1 MKHERTMTAKEA
13 AETLGISAATL
24 YSYVSRGLIRSQ
36 ATPDDSRER
45 RYLAEDIHRLAERKA
60 QRRDPGK
67 TARDA
72 LQWGMP
78 VLESA
83 LTLITGTG
91 LYYRGHNALE
101 LAQGHS
107 FEEVAT
113 LVWTGEMDNA
123 ALFRDETPPH
133 LSPEAWKMIEAA
145 PMLQALH
152 LALAFASEA
161 DLNAFDL
168 RPEKVAATGARILW
182 VLARALMPS
191 APMDETLVGTLAR
204 GWQVE
209 RVELLN
215 AALILSADHELN
227 ASAFAARVVASAEAN
242 PYAVVTAGLAAVAGF
257 KHGGHIRRVAA
268 FLREIESAGD
278 IHAVTREHLQRG
290 EVISGFGHT
299 LYPDGDPRAALLLTL
314 LNEAFPGHADLA
326 LVNTVAAEVEGII
339 GEAPTID
346 LALVALQKVLNLP
359 RDAALGIFALGR
371 TAGWVGHAIEQYAD
385 GNLIRPRAAYRGKPP
400 KE

>member
-1 MKHERTMTAKEA
+1 
-13 AETLGISAATL
+13 
-24 YSYVSRGLIRSQ
+24 
-36 ATPDDSRER
+36 
-45 RYLAEDIHRLAERKA
+45 
-60 QRRDPGK
+60 
-67 TARDA
+67 
-72 LQWGMP
+72 
-78 VLESA
+78 
-83 LTLITGTG
+83 
-91 LYYRGHNALE
+91 
-101 LAQGHS
+101 
-107 FEEVAT
+107 
-113 LVWTGEMDNA
+113 
-123 ALFRDETPPH
+123 
-133 LSPEAWKMIEAA
+133 
-145 PMLQALH
+145 MLQALH